1 MKHLALEHV
10 SVRFG
15 RVQALDDVSVRLEA
29 GECLM
34 LVGPNGSGKST
45 LIRSLLGLVRPDAG
59 ALRVDGESRHVDNRF
74 KSNVGYLPEAVAF
87 AENLTGLQV
96 LSFFAAARG
105 TPKKRVQSV
114 LDRVGLA
121 NAARRAVRGYSRGM
135 RQRLGLG
142 IAILAEPPLLILDE
156 PTGGLDQ
163 EGLAVL
169 WSVLADWRQSG
180 RMALV
185 ATHDLTLMERRIDRM
200 CVLRDGKLLAD
211 DVPSEIRKLAALPV
225 SVAFSGT
232 PAALDALAESLRAW
246 GRAEAIEH
254 DGATVRIE
262 VDPEALLP
270 ALELG
275 TKAEGVESVRV
286 VEPGLDTVYER
297 LLRGEA

>member
-1 MKHLALEHV
+1 MKHLELEHV

-29 GECLM
+29 GQCLM

-59 ALRVDGESRHVDNRF
+59 SLRVDGESRRVDNRF
-74 KSNVGYLPEAVAF
+74 KSRVGYLPEAVAF

-105 TPKKRVQSV
+105 VPKKRVDAV
-114 LDRVGLA
+114 LDRVGLTA
-121 NAARRAVRGYSRGM
+121 AARRAVRGYSRGM

-142 IAILAEPPLLILDE
+142 IAILAEPSLLILDE

-163 EGLAVL
+163 EGLSVL
-169 WSVLADWRQSG
+169 WSVLADWQASA

-200 CVLRDGKLLAD
+200 CVLRAGKLLAD
-211 DVPSEIRKLAALPV
+211 DVPAEIRKLAALPV
-225 SVAFSGT
+225 SVVFRTAPSG
-232 PAALDALAESLRAW
+232 LDTLAESFRAW
-246 GRAEAIEH
+246 GRAESI
-254 DGATVRIE
+254 DRSDSTLRVE
-262 VDPEALLP
+262 VAPEALLS